1 MTSKAKKDAA
11 PAGDTVEGAPEPK
24 PKRRLVFI
32 AAAVLAVVGMG
43 CGGYVFLA
51 PQKDGGKDSAEQTVD
66 KSSGK
71 EAKSHDTP
79 DGSDPKKYVVAPF
92 KEIIVNITAVTA
104 RGQATSRFLKLNVAL
119 VYDPKAE
126 GADRLPER
134 QVFIRDSYIE
144 FLRQLTEADLSGS
157 AGLAQLKG
165 ELLHRARLLADTDAP
180 QEILIADMV
189 IQ

>member
-1 MTSKAKKDAA
+1 MTAKAKKDAGSK
-11 PAGDTVEGAPEPK
+11 GDTAEGTSAPK
-24 PKRRLVFI
+24 SKRRLVFI
-32 AAAVLAVVGMG
+32 IAAALAVAGIG
-43 CGGYVFLA
+43 AGGYFFLA
-51 PQKDGGKDSAEQTVD
+51 PQKDGDKDSAEQVAE

-71 EAKSHDTP
+71 DSKSHDMSEGT
-79 DGSDPKKYVVAPF
+79 DPKKYVVAPF

-104 RGQATSRFLKLNVAL
+104 RGQATSRFLKLNIAL
-119 VYDPKAE
+119 VYDPEAE
-126 GADRLPER
+126 GAERLPER
-134 QVFIRDSYIE
+134 QVFIRDSYVD

-180 QEILIADMV
+180 KEILIADLV